1 MSSITVAGET
11 AWSVT
16 RARSPSGSPARF
28 TKFENTHAPMSTV
41 KSAAV
46 VKAVSRSTSKVSRT
60 VRVPRARATRN
71 APIAPMPAAS
81 VGENVRFNGHTSNA
95 P

>member
-1 MSSITVAGET
+1 MSSITVPGDT

-16 RARSPSGSPARF
+16 SARSPSGSPARF
-28 TKFENTHAPMSTV
+28 TKFENTQAPMSTV
-41 KSAAV
+41 NSEAV
-46 VKAVSRSTSKVSRT
+46 VKAVSRSTSNVPRT
-60 VRVPRARATRN
+60 VRVPRASATRN

-81 VGENVRFNGHTSNA
+81 VGENARWIGHTSNA

>member
-1 MSSITVAGET
+1 MTS
-11 AWSVT
+11 
-16 RARSPSGSPARF
+16 ARSPSGSPARF

-41 KSAAV
+41 KSDAV
-46 VKAVSRSTSKVSRT
+46 VKAVSRSTSNVSLT
-60 VRVPRARATRN
+60 VRVPRASAMRN

-81 VGENVRFNGHTSNA
+81 VGENVRLIGHTSNV